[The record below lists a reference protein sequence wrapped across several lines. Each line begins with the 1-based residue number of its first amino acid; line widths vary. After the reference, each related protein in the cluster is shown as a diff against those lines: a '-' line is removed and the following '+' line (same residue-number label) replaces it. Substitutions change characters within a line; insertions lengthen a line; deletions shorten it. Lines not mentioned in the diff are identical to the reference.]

1 MGNFENIQKMKISA
15 LLIAAVAASPM
26 GKPNASPGSPTA
38 IQADSDTPVSGKPP
52 KPDSGKPPK
61 SGKPPRSGK
70 PDSGK
75 PPKTGKP
82 HSGKPGSGKPPK
94 PQSGHF
100 DKEMEKEYDEFNK
113 MWGMAKGKGGNT
125 NAMNVNFAPVNTNMQ
140 NFININTEVETDV
153 DVNSSKNGKDGKE
166 GHSKPQSGKGN
177 GRPESGSEHG
187 RPGKP
192 NYEKPEF
199 DGQWKE
205 AMMEKVYEKMTEF
218 YPYLPVMKDIVEAIT
233 GMDCEEIKA
242 KIEKLLF
249 DGERFEVI
257 LMKIE
262 TGMIT
267 KTEIQWWMRS
277 KSADIYQKMIEEC
290 PWMTMTEEEREEA
303 EEEFKKWMKEQ
314 FGIDCER
321 IKEGIKQYL
330 QAAFDLKVDEIMEK
344 IQEISDNVDKL
355 GPQPIPDMGFDF
367 DFDM

>member
-1 MGNFENIQKMKISA
+1 MKISA

-26 GKPNASPGSPTA
+26 GKPHGSSGSPGSP
-38 IQADSDTPVSGKPP
+38 DSPDSPYTDSPVS
-52 KPDSGKPPK
+52 
-61 SGKPPRSGK
+61 
-70 PDSGK
+70 
-75 PPKTGKP
+75 GKP
-82 HSGKPGSGKPPK
+82 HSGKPGSGKPSK

-100 DKEMEKEYDEFNK
+100 DKEMDKEYDEFNK

-140 NFININTEVETDV
+140 NFIDINTEVETEIN
-153 DVNSSKNGKDGKE
+153 VNSSKNGKQ
-166 GHSKPQSGKGN
+166 GHPQSGSGH
-177 GRPESGSEHG
+177 GRPE
-187 RPGKP
+187 KP

-199 DGQWKE
+199 DGHWKE

-242 KIEKLLF
+242 KIEEFLF

-262 TGMIT
+262 AGMIT

-277 KSADIYQKMIEEC
+277 KYAEIYQKLIEEC
-290 PWMTMTEEEREEA
+290 PWMTMTEEERQEA

-330 QAAFDLKVDEIMEK
+330 QAAFDLKVEEIMEK
-344 IQEISDNVDKL
+344 IQEISDNIDNL